1 MKKQQEN
8 GKKLEKL
15 VCEIAYKN
23 GYFSHNIKNGINGQP
38 FDIVLVKKDK
48 VFLIDTKNVIKGK
61 TFYFK
66 RIENNQWLSMKLL
79 NDKEF
84 YNVGFVIN
92 FEEYK
97 SLKVLFFKDII
108 EENKKIL
115 LEDELLKDFESIL

>member
-1 MKKQQEN
+1 MKKQQEV
-8 GKKLEKL
+8 GKKLEKI
-15 VCEIAYKN
+15 VCEIAYKK